1 MDFQGMQSMV
11 WMDLQGMQSN
21 SWKWSNLDW
30 NSSSSLTTYFNIPTL
45 WSAVASSRNTLVLI
59 PTLGNWQNVFDNV
72 CLWKILLFF
81 WEEN

>member
-1 MDFQGMQSMV
+1 
-11 WMDLQGMQSN
+11 MDLQGMQSN

-59 PTLGNWQNVFDNV
+59 PTLGN
-72 CLWKILLFF
+72 
-81 WEEN
+81 